1 MRYILIF
8 IGIIGYLFS
17 LVFVES
23 ELIKIQIRKE
33 RLKNRFQE
41 LVNQKRELEF
51 HLMKLSN
58 LAVIEVQAKERGYIF
73 PVKDDILGVIK

>member
-8 IGIIGYLFS
+8 FGVIGYLFS

-33 RLKNRFQE
+33 SLKNRFQE
-41 LVNQKRELEF
+41 MVNQKKELEF
-51 HLMKLSN
+51 RLMKLSN
-58 LAVIEVQAKERGYIF
+58 LAVIEVQAKEHGFVF
-73 PVKDDILGVIK
+73 PSKEDILGVIK

>member
-1 MRYILIF
+1 MRHVLIF
-8 IGIIGYLFS
+8 FGIVGYLFS

-33 RLKNRFQE
+33 QLKNRFQE
-41 LVNQKRELEF
+41 LANQKKELEF

-58 LAVIEVQAKERGYIF
+58 LAVIEIQAKEHGFIF
-73 PVKDDILGVIK
+73 PGKEDILGVIK